1 MDKKIGILFS
11 LINLINECNKG
22 TNDFVINISRKV
34 MYFDHIKKL
43 IMHKMPVFMKLIL
56 LKLLMRVYI
65 ENLEEIEDF
74 VYEEYLEIFTD
85 LIEDIGD
92 LGALN
97 TLYPNG

>member
-1 MDKKIGILFS
+1 
-11 LINLINECNKG
+11 
-22 TNDFVINISRKV
+22 
-34 MYFDHIKKL
+34 
-43 IMHKMPVFMKLIL
+43 
-56 LKLLMRVYI
+56 MRVYI